1 VVAYYLKVSPSSAGH
16 TSARTAGVPALCFEK
31 EDETMSDET
40 SNMRPSKR
48 LSWLGPPRT
57 WPARLRLDRTRLP
70 GVFAVGDRALALDH
84 MIVRSL
90 RPVTLPA
97 LRVLLG
103 VVFVWFGG
111 LKIIGRSPVAG
122 LIAQTLPFGHN
133 HLVLVLIGMA
143 ELGLGALLVSGLFL
157 RLALL
162 AVGMHLA
169 GTFST
174 FAMAPALMF
183 SDSNPLL
190 LTADGE
196 FVAKNSVLIA
206 AALVLITHT
215 SPSTPT
221 SSVPMPENPAEAQ

>member
-1 VVAYYLKVSPSSAGH
+1 
-16 TSARTAGVPALCFEK
+16 
-31 EDETMSDET
+31 M
-40 SNMRPSKR
+40 
-48 LSWLGPPRT
+48 
-57 WPARLRLDRTRLP
+57 ARLRLDRTHLP
-70 GVFAVGDRALALDH
+70 GLFAVADRARALDH
-84 MIVRSL
+84 VVAGSL

-122 LIAQTLPFGHN
+122 LIAQTLPFGDDD
-133 HLVLVLIGMA
+133 LVLVLLGVA
-143 ELGLGALLVSGLFL
+143 EMVLGALLISGVFL

-162 AVGMHLA
+162 AVGAHLA

-174 FAMAPALMF
+174 FAMAPGLMF

-215 SPSTPT
+215 SQSTAI
-221 SSVPMPENPAEAQ
+221 SSVPLPENPTEALET

>member
-1 VVAYYLKVSPSSAGH
+1 
-16 TSARTAGVPALCFEK
+16 
-31 EDETMSDET
+31 MSDET
-40 SNMRPSKR
+40 RTFRSSTR
-48 LSWLGPPRT
+48 LSRPLRPRT
-57 WPARLRLDRTRLP
+57 WLARLRLDRTHVP
-70 GVFAVGDRALALDH
+70 GLIRVADRVHALDQV
-84 MIVRSL
+84 IAGSL

-97 LRVLLG
+97 LRLLLG
-103 VVFVWFGG
+103 VLFVWFGG

-133 HLVLVLIGMA
+133 HLVLVLLGMA
-143 ELGLGALLVSGLFL
+143 ELGLGALLISGAFL

-162 AVGMHLA
+162 AVGLHLA

-215 SPSTPT
+215 SPRTAKSP
-221 SSVPMPENPAEAQ
+221 VPMPENQTEAPETLALLKRVAPEE

>member
-1 VVAYYLKVSPSSAGH
+1 
-16 TSARTAGVPALCFEK
+16 
-31 EDETMSDET
+31 MSDET
-40 SNMRPSKR
+40 STIRPSNW
-48 LSWLGPPRT
+48 LS
-57 WPARLRLDRTRLP
+57 RLRLDRTHRP
-70 GVFAVGDRALALDH
+70 GVFAVADGAQALDH
-84 MIVRSL
+84 VIAGSL

-103 VVFVWFGG
+103 VLFVWFGG

-122 LIAQTLPFGHN
+122 LIAQTLPFGHDS
-133 HLVLVLIGMA
+133 LVLWLLGMA
-143 ELGLGALLVSGLFL
+143 ELGLGALLISGVFL

-162 AVGMHLA
+162 AVGLHLA

-174 FAMAPALMF
+174 FVMAPALMF

-206 AALVLITHT
+206 AAMVLITHT
-215 SPSTPT
+215 SPSTANMPIP
-221 SSVPMPENPAEAQ
+221 VPENPTEAPEK

>member
-1 VVAYYLKVSPSSAGH
+1 
-16 TSARTAGVPALCFEK
+16 
-31 EDETMSDET
+31 MSDET
-40 SNMRPSKR
+40 STLRSSKR
-48 LSWLGPPRT
+48 LSRLLRPRT
-57 WPARLRLDRTRLP
+57 RVARLRLDRTHLPRLIT
-70 GVFAVGDRALALDH
+70 VAERVHALDH
-84 MIVRSL
+84 VIAGSL

-97 LRVLLG
+97 LRLLLG
-103 VVFVWFGG
+103 VLFVWFGG

-122 LIAQTLPFGHN
+122 LIAQTLPFGHA
-133 HLVLVLIGMA
+133 HLVLVLLGTA
-143 ELGLGALLVSGLFL
+143 ELGLGALLISGAFL

-162 AVGMHLA
+162 AVGLHLA

-215 SPSTPT
+215 GPRTAGSPLA
-221 SSVPMPENPAEAQ
+221 VPEIPLEAPEAQAHLERLLPEE